1 MQKEIKAEKQS
12 NAEKNREIQKCI
24 QKKEQLLAQI
34 SEMELQ
40 LKKIQHEVNKLDE
53 NYKMHSAKEKEYSK
67 KCKNENVLKE
77 AQALSDAEGREL
89 EKRIRHS
96 QDRRNALSRVVNSK
110 AQTMYEHHE
119 KQVSVNFVLFL
130 WLFTLLFLV

>member
-1 MQKEIKAEKQS
+1 
-12 NAEKNREIQKCI
+12 
-24 QKKEQLLAQI
+24 
-34 SEMELQ
+34 MELQ

-119 KQVSVNFVLFL
+119 KQVMAVNFVASVVIHVVVFSI
-130 WLFTLLFLV
+130 TTYKVK